1 MSVKKFIV
9 RYLGAYY
16 MLLAS
21 VAFAFTGA
29 FAKILSA
36 NIPSVE
42 VVFFRNFIGVL
53 LIVFAM
59 IKKPVK
65 QKGGKPMLLFF
76 RGFAG
81 AISILAFF
89 YNIAN
94 MGLAEAF
101 TFSKTAPIF
110 VSFIA
115 ALFLKEKLSFLSWSA
130 ILGGFLGIILVMQP
144 TLGFNK
150 TDVMGIL
157 NGFFAAL
164 AYLSVH
170 DLRKY
175 YDTKVIVFS
184 FVFIGSIVPL
194 ILMIASEFFVIPSY
208 LDFMAAKFVLPNF
221 SSWILIILMGVCGVL
236 YQTYLTK
243 AFAASKKAGP
253 VAVVGYSDVIFTM
266 GLGLFLGDSLPNLIG
281 TLGIIMVVLSGII
294 VAMDN
299 K

>member
-1 MSVKKFIV
+1 
-9 RYLGAYY
+9 

-21 VAFAFTGA
+21 IAFAFTGA
-29 FAKILSA
+29 FAKVVSA
-36 NIPSVE
+36 DIPSVE
-42 VVFFRNFIGVL
+42 VVFFRNFIGLL
-53 LIVFAM
+53 LIGFA
-59 IKKPVK
+59 IFKNPVR
-65 QKGGKPMLLFF
+65 QKGGKPWLLFF

-115 ALFLKEKLSFLSWSA
+115 ALFLKEKLSFISWFA
-130 ILGGFLGIILVMQP
+130 ILGGFIGIIFVMQP
-144 TLGFNK
+144 ELGFKK

-175 YDTKVIVFS
+175 YDTKVIVLS
-184 FVFIGSIVPL
+184 FVLIGSVTPL
-194 ILMIASEFFVIPSY
+194 MLMIVSEFFVIPAY
-208 LDFMAAKFVLPNF
+208 FDFMAAKFVLPKL
-221 SSWILIILMGVCGVL
+221 SSWTLIILMGICGIL

-253 VAVVGYSDVIFTM
+253 VAVISYSDIIFTM
-266 GLGLFLGDSLPNLIG
+266 ILGLFLGDSLPNMLG
-281 TLGIIMVVLSGII
+281 ALGIILIIISGIA